1 MNKIRF
7 KKMMVASLA
16 AITLATSVYS
26 VGAMTLF

>member
-16 AITLATSVYS
+16 TITLATSVYS